1 MTKLSPWEAAI
12 PTAKQPE
19 SHQTMKRTM
28 KQPKFLI
35 TLFAIALTVSAC
47 APAAIPTMSAEDVQ
61 STAVAAAFTVVAQT
75 QAAIPTATSV
85 PPTDTPAATPLPT
98 NTPLPLSSLEV
109 TATTTVLA
117 AATSSSSSGT
127 DPCANR
133 VLSGSPG
140 GKPTMIRIANTT
152 KAEVTVS
159 LYLNETASH
168 GECGYRS
175 YVIKKNS
182 DVTITDLVQGC
193 YNLWAWSNNNNVH
206 VNGGGS
212 GCINNEDKWTFEI
225 KEDSIKFVGP

>member
-1 MTKLSPWEAAI
+1 
-12 PTAKQPE
+12 
-19 SHQTMKRTM
+19 
-28 KQPKFLI
+28 
-35 TLFAIALTVSAC
+35 
-47 APAAIPTMSAEDVQ
+47 MSAEDVQ

-75 QAAIPTATSV
+75 QAAIPTATSL
-85 PPTDTPAATPLPT
+85 PPTDTPTATPLPT
-98 NTPLPLSSLEV
+98 NTPLPLPTLDG
-109 TATTTVLA
+109 TATTTA
-117 AATSSSSSGT
+117 ALSASTSNSSSGA
-127 DPCANR
+127 DPCSNR
-133 VLSGSPG
+133 ELSGSPE

-175 YVIKKNS
+175 YVIKKSS
-182 DVTITDLVQGC
+182 DVTIADLVQGC

-212 GCINNEDKWTFEI
+212 GCINNDDKWTFEI